1 MILDFLMMAFF
12 EDLKSTWKIILL
24 SSISSILI
32 LLFLILF
39 SYLFF
44 FKNFKETIYVKHV
57 YYRSPCLPIAH
68 LIVCFINTFLIIETT
83 YFIVSLFFMQL
94 LIYFTF
100 LLISYKI
107 FRLLLIKNGNL
118 KTGYEVTSDV
128 LTVVSPS
135 NDLKFENN
143 ESSSLT
149 TDQVVVNEN
158 ISYISVSSN
167 LHLIS

>member
-1 MILDFLMMAFF
+1 M
-12 EDLKSTWKIILL
+12 
-24 SSISSILI
+24 
-32 LLFLILF
+32 
-39 SYLFF
+39 
-44 FKNFKETIYVKHV
+44 
-57 YYRSPCLPIAH
+57 
-68 LIVCFINTFLIIETT
+68 
-83 YFIVSLFFMQL
+83 
-94 LIYFTF
+94 
-100 LLISYKI
+100 
-107 FRLLLIKNGNL
+107 IKNGNL

-128 LTVVSPS
+128 LTVGSPS